1 MKTISVILVALLTSL
16 IDSSNATYG
25 RSYRLNPIYQIRPES
40 TLVLQ
45 QRYPA
50 LVSASSVGKTSI
62 PKSACT
68 CVEYRYCSSRIV
80 PTPYHLC
87 SLPSGYT
94 GVCCGSGSLV
104 QRKANLTTTK
114 TATYGAYGS
123 PSSNAYYPTTIKKTT
138 TIIIDLDEVRKVL
151 EGQKY
156 IEADLAA
163 NDIVLHPDTKEFS
176 HARFFGGSDLSLNEA
191 NGAGRALVG
200 FTSYSK
206 HHQLTI
212 TDIRESTF
220 DLRNT
225 PFANTCAPE
234 PTCDSA
240 SPYRS
245 QDGTCNNLRAAGQ
258 GRAVGIFGRL
268 LPSEYADGI
277 AEPKRAADGG
287 ELPNA
292 RLISITVSPDGN
304 IESDKYSLL
313 LMQV

>member
-1 MKTISVILVALLTSL
+1 MKSISVILVALLASL
-16 IDSSNATYG
+16 VDPSCATFE

-45 QRYPA
+45 QRYPQSA
-50 LVSASSVGKTSI
+50 LVSASSVGQTSSS
-62 PKSACT
+62 KEACT
-68 CVEYRYCSSRIV
+68 CVEYRYCSGRSV
-80 PTPYHLC
+80 PKPYHLC
-87 SLPSGYT
+87 QLPSGYT
-94 GVCCGSGSLV
+94 GVCCGLGSLV
-104 QRKANLTTTK
+104 NRKANLTATK
-114 TATYGAYGS
+114 TYGAYGLSSS
-123 PSSNAYYPTTIKKTT
+123 PSSDGYQKTT
-138 TIIIDLDEVRKVL
+138 TIIIDLDEVSKVI
-151 EGQKY
+151 EGTRY

-163 NDIVLHPDTKEFS
+163 NDIFLHEGTKEFS

-200 FTSYSK
+200 FTSYSRHNK
-206 HHQLTI
+206 LTI
-212 TDIRESTF
+212 TDIRESSF

-234 PTCDSA
+234 PTCNSA

-245 QDGTCNNLRAAGQ
+245 FDGTCNNLRAAGQ

-268 LPSEYADGI
+268 LPAEYADGI
-277 AEPKRAADGG
+277 GEPKRATDGG

-292 RLISITVSPDGN
+292 RLISITISPDGN
-304 IESDKYSLL
+304 IESDKYTLL